1 MSGEKQEL
9 AEDRTDYAED
19 RTKFAEDRTSLA
31 NERTF
36 AGWMRTGL
44 GAVGIGIAFQALFR
58 AMEPVWAPKALAT
71 LFLLAGI
78 FIFVTAER
86 RARRVVARLDTHEVR
101 NAPRRDMRIMAAA
114 LSLGAAGLIAA
125 LWLLADGTQG

>member
-1 MSGEKQEL
+1 MSGEKREL
-9 AEDRTDYAED
+9 AEDRTDFAED
-19 RTKFAEDRTSLA
+19 RTDFAEDRTSLA

-44 GAVGIGIAFQALFR
+44 AALAVGIGFQALFR
-58 AMEPVWAPKALAT
+58 SMEPVWVPKALAT
-71 LFLLAGI
+71 LFVLISI

-86 RARRVVARLDTHEVR
+86 RGCRVVERLDTHEVR

-114 LSLGAAGLIAA
+114 LSLGAAALIAA
-125 LWLLADGTQG
+125 LWLLADGAGT